1 MKTRIFPLST
11 NKQRTYILLTE
22 VMDLFEPSILGGKSK
37 LFRASRLANIQYGD
51 GPVIEDD
58 IDFTKKIFRSRSRFV
73 VTKFLDDNNINVGDL
88 LQIAKIAPFSYRITA
103 VNKAH
108 Q

>member
-1 MKTRIFPLST
+1 MQTRIFPLST

-58 IDFTKKIFRSRSRFV
+58 IDFTKKYSEAGRDLWSRSSLTITILTLAICFRS
-73 VTKFLDDNNINVGDL
+73 
-88 LQIAKIAPFSYRITA
+88 
-103 VNKAH
+103 
-108 Q
+108 